1 MARQTDRE
9 TVFAVETAPIVF
21 GAGASKETGFHLRR
35 LGVRRALL
43 VSDPHIVEV
52 GITERVRAAVAELG
66 IDTEVYA
73 AARVEPDEQSLLDV
87 IAAAREGGYD
97 GFVGV
102 GGGSSIDTAKV
113 AALFATHEGELL
125 DYVNMPVGLGR
136 PVPGPLLPLVAVPTT
151 AGTGTEAT
159 AAAVVDLQHGGKNGI
174 SHRYLRPRVGIVDP
188 LLTLDLPPMV
198 TASCGLDVVCHAVE
212 SYTAR
217 PFTSR
222 ERTSPDERPTYQGSN
237 PISDVWCRRAIEAGG
252 RFLRRAVADG
262 HDEEARTEMMLAATM
277 AGVGFGNSG
286 VHIPHACAYPIASL
300 RHAWTPAGYPDPY
313 PFVPHGFSVA
323 VTGPAAFRFT
333 EESHPERHRE
343 AARLL
348 DGEDLSEAF
357 AALLRD
363 LGAPTSLAELG
374 YGEADL
380 PALAA
385 ETLRQE
391 RLLATSPRAVTQAD
405 VEGILRASL

>member
-1 MARQTDRE
+1 MARQTDLE
-9 TVFAVETAPIVF
+9 TVFAVETAQIVF

-66 IDTEVYA
+66 IDTEVYS

-159 AAAVVDLQHGGKNGI
+159 AAAVLDLARAGKNAI

-188 LLTLDLPPMV
+188 LLTIDLPPMV
-198 TASCGLDVVCHAVE
+198 TASCGLDVVCHSIE
-212 SYTAR
+212 SYTAL

-222 ERTSPDERPTYQGSN
+222 RRTSPDERPTYQGSN
-237 PISDVWCRRAIEAGG
+237 PISDVWCRRAMEAGA

-262 HDEEARTEMMLAATM
+262 RDEEARTEMMLASTV
-277 AGVGFGNSG
+277 AGIGFGNSG
-286 VHIPHACAYPIASL
+286 VHIPHACSYPIASL
-300 RHAWTPAGYPDPY
+300 RHAWTPSGYPNPY

-323 VTGPAAFRFT
+323 ITAPAAFRFT
-333 EESHPERHRE
+333 QPSNPDRHRE
-343 AARLL
+343 AAELFG
-348 DGEDLSEAF
+348 GEDLADAFEA
-357 AALLRD
+357 LMRD
-363 LGAPTSLAELG
+363 IGAPTSLAELG

-380 PALAA
+380 PLLAA